1 MPSGPSGVLPVSEG
15 DHGRGA
21 MVVVMLRGSQ
31 RLACPRGRCD
41 GQPARGRDGS
51 GWPCP
56 RAGPRAAA
64 ARAPGIGTRVGTP
77 GSVPAKPARL
87 SLIAGH
93 AHPDRRRTSSQPGPA
108 PEHDQNPAT
117 RLRQTRGTS
126 VWETGQAPGS
136 AAGAGASGSYLV
148 DLAPSSV
155 RAAPAPRSVVW
166 GEAAALISSVVS
178 SSGSWQ
184 TARVSAGCSALS
196 SCISERGCPCREP
209 ARPARRQARHGAL
222 RSGDREGDRGG
233 RRCRLRDGIRQTC
246 AGHLL
251 PATTWSLPPGRA
263 RHDCSRAGPYAR
275 ARCRRWW
282 CRRCHGR
289 E

>member
-1 MPSGPSGVLPVSEG
+1 MDPAGLARGQTP
-15 DHGRGA
+15 GRP
-21 MVVVMLRGSQ
+21 R
-31 RLACPRGRCD
+31 RGRRVPAPASARRDWSRRNRHGCHSSRGTLTPIED
-41 GQPARGRDGS
+41 ELRASQAQPRSMTRIRQPGS
-51 GWPCP
+51 GK
-56 RAGPRAAA
+56 
-64 ARAPGIGTRVGTP
+64 PG
-77 GSVPAKPARL
+77 
-87 SLIAGH
+87 
-93 AHPDRRRTSSQPGPA
+93 
-108 PEHDQNPAT
+108 
-117 RLRQTRGTS
+117 GTS